1 MKKLFRTTALLTL
14 ICLYTGAA
22 AETLSCFPLYSSGC
36 VNGDGLI
43 LFKLNSINKVIP
55 CTVDPPELNNP
66 AWLHNYSGLLCT
78 CLMTGHSY
86 TITVQA
92 AYSDTYVT
100 FWIDYNQDN
109 VFNPAT
115 ETIGQ
120 IICTLANTNYSMS
133 FTVPGDAA
141 KGFTRLRAMTELN
154 TYPEGPCSQVES
166 YGNCSMFSVNI
177 SPSAITETIPT
188 LSQWGL
194 IMLAVSL
201 LALGSVF
208 ILKRQYALIETGKD

>member
-1 MKKLFRTTALLTL
+1 M
-14 ICLYTGAA
+14 GAA
-22 AETLSCFPLYSSGC
+22 AETTTCFPFYNPGC
-36 VNGDGLI
+36 TNGDGLT
-43 LFKLNSINKVIP
+43 LFHLNTINKVIP

-66 AWLHNYSGLLCT
+66 AWLHNYSGLICT
-78 CLMTGHSY
+78 CLMADHSY

-92 AYSDTYVT
+92 AFSGTYVT

-109 VFNPAT
+109 VFDPAT
-115 ETIGQ
+115 ETISQ
-120 IICTLANTNYSMS
+120 VICLLPNTNYSTT
-133 FTVPGDAA
+133 FTVPSNSP
-141 KGFTRLRAMTELN
+141 KGVTRLRAMTEWN
-154 TYPEGPCSQVES
+154 SFPQGPCSQVES

-177 SPSAITETIPT
+177 SPSAIIETIPT